1 MRKITSLMRKAIE
14 NYKMIKDGD
23 KIAVGL
29 SGGKDSLT
37 LATALKYYQRYSPQK
52 FELVAIII
60 DLFNGKTDYANLLE
74 HCEKIGLE
82 TVIIKSR
89 IFDVV
94 FKHRQESNPC
104 SLCSKLRRGILN
116 TEAKKLGCN
125 KIALGHHQDDVI
137 ETFFLSM
144 FFEGRLST
152 FHPVT
157 YLNDADMHVI
167 RPFFYVTENSI
178 IGYAKNLPVIHNCC
192 PADKNTKRE
201 YVKDL
206 LKNISHEIPFAKQR
220 IHSALMHSERNN
232 LIPAL
237 EENIIAHNA
246 KKEKK
251 QAEREMKKQQ
261 NNSDKPVAN

>member
-1 MRKITSLMRKAIE
+1 MKKISSLMRKAIE
-14 NYKMIKDGD
+14 NYEMIQDGD

-37 LATALKYYQRYSPQK
+37 LATALKHYQRYSPQK

-60 DLFNGKTDYANLLE
+60 DLFNGKTDYSKLLE
-74 HCEKIGLE
+74 YCNKIGLE
-82 TVIIKSR
+82 TVVINSR
-89 IFDVV
+89 INDIV
-94 FKHRQESNPC
+94 FNQRKEQNPC

-116 TEAKKLGCN
+116 TEAMKLNCN

-157 YLNDADMHVI
+157 YLSDANIHVI
-167 RPFFYVTENSI
+167 RPFFYVTESNI
-178 IGYAKNLPVIHNCC
+178 VGFAKELPVIHNCC

-206 LKNISHEIPFAKQR
+206 LKTISHEIPTAKQK

-232 LIPAL
+232 LIPAT
-237 EENIIAHNA
+237 EKNIIAYNL
-246 KKEKK
+246 KQEKK
-251 QAEREMKKQQ
+251 QIEKELKKQKKDS
-261 NNSDKPVAN
+261 NKLIAN